1 MARLFVPTGFEASK
15 VSPDLYYDLLT
26 ELSEDTYV
34 LLEFH
39 SGGRDQR
46 QIDVAVLGP
55 YGVDVVEVKAKTGGA
70 VIASANGPWKIRG
83 DDGSFET
90 IPLNGAAR
98 ENPYDQVER
107 TAADFKRYLEIEL
120 KLFTRVF
127 PLVVVLS
134 YRRDHNLRNRGFI
147 WAANGLKNFKQSLRS
162 QRLYKDHPQTLDVQ
176 GWERIV
182 RALGLTELHAN
193 GPAPA
198 PQGDIVTHSFPQNS
212 VTTPQPAARDDSVLA
227 RLPKVPH
234 AQVTSPAPGSA
245 DAVLRSRPKL
255 HAVRLAAGLA
265 ICIAAVVLG
274 PGWFTSQEKTVAP
287 GVMVQTKPA
296 QPVPGKTVAPVVV
309 EQTKPA
315 QLVPV
320 EATVSEA
327 VSADE
332 ALPGIT
338 YRPAQRAAI
347 VAADGLTA
355 TEGSSCPYLRPVK
368 GNINREGRR
377 IFHVEGQKYYE
388 QTKPEKCFSSPEAA
402 LAEGFRASLR

>member
-15 VSPDLYYDLLT
+15 VSPDLYHDLLT

-83 DDGSFET
+83 DDGSFEA

-107 TAADFKRYLEIEL
+107 TADDFKRYLETEL
-120 KLFTRVF
+120 RLFTRVF
-127 PLVVVLS
+127 PLVVVPS
-134 YRRDHNLRNRGFI
+134 YRRDHNLRNRGFV
-147 WAANGLKNFKQSLRS
+147 WAANGLKNFKLSLRS

-182 RALGLTELHAN
+182 RSLGLTELHAN
-193 GPAPA
+193 DPAPA
-198 PQGDIVTHSFPQNS
+198 PQGDIVTHSLPQNS
-212 VTTPQPAARDDSVLA
+212 VATPQPAARDDSVLA

-234 AQVTSPAPGSA
+234 SQVTSPAPDSA
-245 DAVLRSRPKL
+245 DAVLRGRPKL

-274 PGWFTSQEKTVAP
+274 SGWFTAQEKTVAP

-296 QPVPGKTVAPVVV
+296 QPVPGKA
-309 EQTKPA
+309 E
-315 QLVPV
+315 
-320 EATVSEA
+320 VSEA
-327 VSADE
+327 VSAEE
-332 ALPGIT
+332 ALPGTT
-338 YRPAQRAAI
+338 YRPAQRAAV

-388 QTKPEKCFSSPEAA
+388 QTKLEKCFSSPEAA